1 MINKHDIHNYF
12 VLVIS
17 VKEGVPSEEEL
28 ESLSQCIGLFWR
40 KLGRRLKFDE
50 AKLTGFDKDNEEFSE
65 KAYKMLLAW
74 KQGDGQGATYKVL
87 YNALCAKL
95 VAQREL
101 AEEFCLQTT
110 SNC

>member
-1 MINKHDIHNYF
+1 M
-12 VLVIS
+12 
-17 VKEGVPSEEEL
+17 
-28 ESLSQCIGLFWR
+28 SQRIGLSWR
-40 KLGRRLKFDE
+40 RLGRRLKFDE
-50 AKLTGFDKDNEEFSE
+50 AKLTGFDRDTGNEEFSE
-65 KAYKMLLAW
+65 KAYKMLLGW
-74 KQGDGQGATYKVL
+74 KQGDGQDATYKVL